1 MSVEGIIFAV
11 ILTAGV
17 AFVAL
22 RPLFRA
28 RSITTSTS
36 REKQRE
42 RVLAYYERVLLNV
55 RDLDDDHATGKIHA
69 DEYAQERELW
79 VSRGTA
85 LLALLDE
92 LDDHNIAEA
101 DASDAEID
109 ALIEAKVSALKQKGA
124 IAS

>member
-1 MSVEGIIFAV
+1 MSIEGIIFAV
-11 ILTAGV
+11 VLTAGV

-22 RPLFRA
+22 RPLFAVR
-28 RSITTSTS
+28 RTSVNDS

-55 RDLDDDHATGKIHA
+55 RDLDDDHATAKIHA

-79 VSRGTA
+79 VARGVA

-92 LDDHNIAEA
+92 LDDHAIAEA
-101 DASDAEID
+101 NASDAEID
-109 ALIEAKVSALKQKGA
+109 ALIEAKIGTLKQKGA
-124 IAS
+124 MAS